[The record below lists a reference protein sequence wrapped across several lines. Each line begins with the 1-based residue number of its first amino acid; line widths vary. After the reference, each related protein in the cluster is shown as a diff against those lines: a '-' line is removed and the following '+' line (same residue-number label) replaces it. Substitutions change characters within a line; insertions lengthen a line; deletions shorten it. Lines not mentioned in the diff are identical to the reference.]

1 MIPIRILH
9 LITDLSTGG
18 AEMSLFRLLGGIDR
32 TRFENRVISLIPV
45 GEIGVKIRALGI
57 PVTSLGLR
65 RGQFS
70 LAALW
75 SLVHTLRN
83 DRTDI
88 LQTWLYHADLLG
100 WAAAGLGGVKYLV
113 WNIRSS
119 DMDISRY
126 KPLSGLV
133 IRACAL
139 LSGRPQA
146 VVVNSLAGQVVHTGL
161 GYHPRRWIHIPNGV
175 DVERYKPDPDARR
188 AVRAE
193 LGLSVDAILI
203 GMNARYDPMKNHS
216 GFILAAGRLVRSGLD
231 VHFLLAGQDV
241 DPGNRVLADL
251 IDQEN
256 LSGRVH
262 LLGRC
267 EDIPRLDAALDVL
280 AMTSSFGEGFPNAV
294 AEAMSCG
301 IPCAVTDVGDAAFL
315 VGNTGMVVPRDAPG
329 DMADAWGRLIKAGE
343 LERQRLGAA
352 ARRRVVENFSLSKA
366 VASYEDLYS
375 GLIGMDRKKV

>member
-75 SLVHTLRN
+75 SLVRELRN
-83 DRTDI
+83 DRTEI

-100 WAAAGLGGVKYLV
+100 WAATGLGGVKCLV

-119 DMDISRY
+119 DMDISQY

-146 VVVNSLAGQVVHTGL
+146 VVVNSLAGQDIHIGL
-161 GYHPRRWIHIPNGV
+161 GYHPRRWVHIPNGV
-175 DVERYKPDPDARR
+175 DLERYQPDPDARR

-193 LGLSVDAILI
+193 LDLPVDTILI

-216 GFILAAGRLVRSGLD
+216 DFIQAAGQLIRSGLD

-241 DPGNRVLADL
+241 NPGNRVLAEL
-251 IDQEN
+251 IDQKN
-256 LSGRVH
+256 LTGRVH

-267 EDIPRLDAALDVL
+267 EDIPRLDAALDIL

-294 AEAMSCG
+294 AEAMACG

-329 DMADAWGRLIKAGE
+329 DMADAWEALIKVGE
-343 LERQRLGAA
+343 LERHRLGAA
-352 ARRRVVENFSLSKA
+352 ARRRVLENFSLSKA
-366 VASYEDLYS
+366 VASYEELYS
-375 GLIGMDRKKV
+375 NLIGTDRKKV

>member
-1 MIPIRILH
+1 MTIRILH
-9 LITDLSTGG
+9 LITGLNTGG
-18 AEMSLFRLLGGIDR
+18 AELSLYRLLGGIDR

-45 GEIGVKIRALGI
+45 GEIGGKIRVLGI

-65 RGQFS
+65 RGQLS

-75 SLVHTLRN
+75 SLVRELRN